1 MNWLCEFLL
10 TVRQR
15 LCLLPRHVTRFF
27 FQSDTWVSGELSR
40 RIWIP
45 LELAARCGYSHSI
58 VTNSYQL
65 TWNQPAVYSWVVGRM
80 RWCNNDYRL
89 TERSS
94 KKNNIHIICQTHGNI
109 RDCGSNSAHKKSL
122 FQLKYLPPSQLV
134 VQLCFVDRLFIQRC
148 ITATILS
155 LLLTA
160 TSVTGSFKSQK
171 TNQHDSQAFKLRWPV
186 VDKQ

>member
-27 FQSDTWVSGELSR
+27 FQSDTWVSGEVSR

-45 LELAARCGYSHSI
+45 LELAARCGYSHSS

-65 TWNQPAVYSWVVGRM
+65 TWNQPAVYSWVAGRM

-89 TERSS
+89 TERRS
-94 KKNNIHIICQTHGNI
+94 KKITSTLSVRLMETSGIVGPIQHT
-109 RDCGSNSAHKKSL
+109 KK
-122 FQLKYLPPSQLV
+122 
-134 VQLCFVDRLFIQRC
+134 FISVEIFAS
-148 ITATILS
+148 ITAGGAVMFCGPTFYS
-155 LLLTA
+155 GMHYSNY
-160 TSVTGSFKSQK
+160 SVTS
-171 TNQHDSQAFKLRWPV
+171 TNSYERHGEL
-186 VDKQ
+186 

>member
-27 FQSDTWVSGELSR
+27 SQSDTWVSGEVSR

-45 LELAARCGYSHSI
+45 LELAARCGYSHSS

-65 TWNQPAVYSWVVGRM
+65 TWNQPAVYSWVAGRM

-89 TERSS
+89 TERRS
-94 KKNNIHIICQTHGNI
+94 KKNNFHIICQTHGNV
-109 RDCGSNSAHKKSL
+109 RDCGSNSAHKKVYFSWNICLHHSWWCSYVLWTDFL
-122 FQLKYLPPSQLV
+122 FRDALQQLFCHFY
-134 VQLCFVDRLFIQRC
+134 
-148 ITATILS
+148 
-155 LLLTA
+155 
-160 TSVTGSFKSQK
+160 
-171 TNQHDSQAFKLRWPV
+171 
-186 VDKQ
+186 